1 MSSPFPGMDPY
12 LERPATWSSFH
23 SKFAVML
30 ANAIEA
36 NLASQYYVE
45 VETRTYQDDDSDGVM
60 IGIPDATITTDGL
73 SQPESNQVGIV
84 TQIRPQQVIIPMPVT
99 VKERYL
105 EVRDVDNNKVITA
118 IEILSPKNKAA
129 GTGRISYEMS
139 YEKKRQNI
147 LNSNTHLVEID
158 LLRAGKQMSILG
170 TANDSAYRILV
181 SRSSQR
187 PRAELYGVALWQKL
201 PDLPIPLQT
210 EDEAVTVSLQSV
222 LDALYQKGRY
232 ASRIDYSKAPP
243 PPKLSEEE
251 QQWLTAYHNKAE

>member
-45 VETRTYQDDDSDGVM
+45 VETRTYQDDGSDGVM
-60 IGIPDATITTDGL
+60 IGIPNAIITTDDSPQSDL
-73 SQPESNQVGIV
+73 NQSGIA
-84 TQIRPQQVIIPMPVT
+84 TQIRPQQVTIPMPVT

-105 EVRDVDNNKVITA
+105 EIRDVDNKKVITA

-129 GTGRISYEMS
+129 GTGRISYE
-139 YEKKRQNI
+139 KKRQNI
-147 LNSNTHLVEID
+147 LNSSAHLVEID
-158 LLRAGKQMSILG
+158 LLRAGKQMSIVG
-170 TANDSAYRILV
+170 RKNDSAYCILV

-187 PRAELYGVALWQKL
+187 PRAELYGIELWQKL

-210 EDEAVTVSLQSV
+210 EDEAVTVSLQAV

-251 QQWLTAYHNKAE
+251 QQWLTAYHNKEE